1 MKSWLLGMLLLSLFS
16 ACSPRKVPDQEAPE
30 AKGTAAVADPNREV
44 PPNPVEEINAD
55 GFIVT
60 HAISL
65 RSTPKY
71 PDGFTHFEYVNPEAP
86 KGGTIVMAGTGT
98 FDSFHRYARRGDSAP
113 GAERFY
119 DTLLT
124 QSEDEIEVYYGLIA
138 QKMEYSPDY
147 TWIIFHLRPEARH
160 QDGRPIVAEDVVF
173 SFNKFLREGVPQFR
187 TYYETVSSV
196 EALDEG
202 RVKFSL
208 SEGSKDI
215 LISLGGTPV
224 LPPQFWEGKDF
235 TEPLLEPPMG
245 SGAYVV
251 SDYAMGQY
259 VEYERL
265 RDYWAMDIPV
275 IKGTLNFEYIRYD
288 MYRDEVV
295 KLEALKAGE
304 IDLRI
309 ENVAKQ
315 WATQYTGPNFDA
327 GYIIKEELPD
337 DTPPPIQR
345 FVFNTQKEQI
355 SDRRVRQA
363 LSYMMD
369 FEWLNKN
376 LFYNQYSRTRSYF
389 QGTPFEA
396 FGIPSSEEMEI
407 IESVRGQIP
416 PEVFTREFQPSVS
429 DGSGNVREQ
438 MAKAINLLSEAGWIL
453 KDQKMVN
460 ADSGAPLELELIMV
474 SPVSERI
481 AIPFQEN
488 LKKIGVDLQLR
499 LIDTTQYINRIRK
512 LDYDMASR
520 PSGGSFYPDSSLQ
533 LAWHSEFIDSTYNAS
548 GVTDP
553 VIDYLIEGIVAN
565 QNNNAELLN
574 WGRALDRVLQWNYYG
589 IFQWHAPTT
598 RVAYWD
604 KFSRPAI
611 KPKYSD
617 GLNTWWIDPAKE
629 SRL

>member
-1 MKSWLLGMLLLSLFS
+1 MLIGALFIT
-16 ACSPRKVPDQEAPE
+16 CSPRKAPDQEVPE
-30 AKGTAAVADPNREV
+30 AEGAAGAAAPNRDV
-44 PPNPVEEINAD
+44 PPNPVEELNAD

-86 KGGTIVMAGTGT
+86 KGGALVMAGTGT

-113 GAERFY
+113 GASGFY
-119 DTLLT
+119 DTLLKK
-124 QSEDEIEVYYGLIA
+124 SEDEIEVYYGLIA
-138 QKMEYSPDY
+138 EKMEYSPDY
-147 TWIIFHLRPEARH
+147 TWIIFHLRPDARH
-160 QDGRPIVAEDVVF
+160 QDGLSIVAEDVVF

-187 TYYETVSSV
+187 TYYEPVSSV
-196 EALDEG
+196 EALDER

-208 SEGSKDI
+208 SEGSKEM
-215 LISLGGTPV
+215 LISLGETIV
-224 LPPQFWEGKDF
+224 LPPQFWEGRDF
-235 TEPLLEPPMG
+235 TEPLLEPPLG

-265 RDYWAMDIPV
+265 RDYWAMDIPP
-275 IKGTLNFEYIRYD
+275 IKGTLNFDYIRYD
-288 MYRDEVV
+288 MYRDETV

-309 ENVAKQ
+309 ENSAKQ
-315 WATQYTGPNFDA
+315 WATQYTGPNLDA
-327 GYIIKEELPD
+327 GYIVKEELPD
-337 DTPPPIQR
+337 ETPPPIQR
-345 FVFNTQKEQI
+345 FIFNTQKEQL

-407 IESVRGQIP
+407 LESIRGQIP
-416 PEVFTREFQPSVS
+416 PEVFTQEFQPSIS
-429 DGSGNVREQ
+429 DGSGNVRAQ
-438 MAKAINLLSEAGWIL
+438 MAKAIDLLAEAGWIL

-460 ADSGAPLELELIMV
+460 ADSGAPLEMELIMY
-474 SPVSERI
+474 SPSNERI

-499 LIDTTQYINRIRK
+499 LIDTTQYINRVRA
-512 LDYDMASR
+512 LDYDMISFLSA
-520 PSGGSFYPDSSLQ
+520 GSFFPDSNLQ
-533 LAWHSEFIDSTYNAS
+533 LAWHSEFIDSTYNTS

-565 QNNNAELLN
+565 QNNNAELLH
-574 WGRALDRVLQWNYYG
+574 WGRVLDRVLQWNYYG
-589 IFQWHAPTT
+589 VFQWHAPTI

-617 GLNTWWIDPAKE
+617 GLATWWIDPAKD